1 MRRCVIIGGAEIR
14 TYNRVRQYFRPDD
27 FFIYCDCGL
36 RHQKALGAEPDLI
49 VGDFDS
55 HEKPETDRET
65 IVLPVKKDDT
75 DTVFAAKEAMRRGF
89 DEFLLVGVSGG
100 RLDHTLVNVYLLV
113 MLREQGKRAL
123 LVDDYSEMEL
133 VGAEPVEI
141 PERFP
146 FYSLVN
152 ITGTARGITE
162 TGCKFPLDNGE
173 IHCGYQYGT
182 PRIQYTPA
190 SFVEPAARIFGHV
203 MGTTVKSKK
212 PEGFFPAPVSLDVDA
227 PDVVRSRFYTPIFQF
242 AERGCNALKILQNG
256 RVNMYILYILVTLV
270 ALLIWGIA

>member
-1 MRRCVIIGGAEIR
+1 MIAEKDVMDMRRCVIVGGAEIR
-14 TYNRVRQYFRPDD
+14 TYDRVRQYFRPDD

-113 MLREQGKRAL
+113 MLREQGTR
-123 LVDDYSEMEL
+123 V
-133 VGAEPVEI
+133 
-141 PERFP
+141 
-146 FYSLVN
+146 
-152 ITGTARGITE
+152 
-162 TGCKFPLDNGE
+162 PLDNGE

-182 PRIQYTPA
+182 SNEVLPGQTA
-190 SFVEPAARIFGHV
+190 VVS
-203 MGTTVKSKK
+203 VK
-212 PEGFFPAPVSLDVDA
+212 EGL
-227 PDVVRSRFYTPIFQF
+227 
-242 AERGCNALKILQNG
+242 L
-256 RVNMYILYILVTLV
+256 
-270 ALLIWGIA
+270 LLIKDFPEV

>member
-14 TYNRVRQYFRPDD
+14 TYDRVRQYFRPDD

-89 DEFLLVGVSGG
+89 DEFL
-100 RLDHTLVNVYLLV
+100 V
-113 MLREQGKRAL
+113 MLREQGKQAL

-182 PRIQYTPA
+182 SNEVLPGQTA
-190 SFVEPAARIFGHV
+190 VVS
-203 MGTTVKSKK
+203 VK
-212 PEGFFPAPVSLDVDA
+212 EGL
-227 PDVVRSRFYTPIFQF
+227 
-242 AERGCNALKILQNG
+242 L
-256 RVNMYILYILVTLV
+256 
-270 ALLIWGIA
+270 LLIKDFPEVQRG

>member
-1 MRRCVIIGGAEIR
+1 MIAKKDVIDVRRCVIIGGAEIR
-14 TYNRVRQYFRPDD
+14 TYDRVRQYFRPDD

-113 MLREQGKRAL
+113 MLRERGKRAL

-146 FYSLVN
+146 LSL
-152 ITGTARGITE
+152 
-162 TGCKFPLDNGE
+162 
-173 IHCGYQYGT
+173 IH
-182 PRIQYTPA
+182 I
-190 SFVEPAARIFGHV
+190 
-203 MGTTVKSKK
+203 
-212 PEGFFPAPVSLDVDA
+212 
-227 PDVVRSRFYTPIFQF
+227 
-242 AERGCNALKILQNG
+242 
-256 RVNMYILYILVTLV
+256 
-270 ALLIWGIA
+270 

>member
-14 TYNRVRQYFRPDD
+14 TYDRVRQYFRPDD

-133 VGAEPVEI
+133 VGAEKVEI

-152 ITGTARGITE
+152 ITGTARGHHGDRLQVP
-162 TGCKFPLDNGE
+162 TGQRGNSLRLPVRHQQRGAAGADRCGLCEGGTAAAHQGFPGGVARL
-173 IHCGYQYGT
+173 IVFT
-182 PRIQYTPA
+182 PYVRKQA
-190 SFVEPAARIFGHV
+190 ESVAF
-203 MGTTVKSKK
+203 
-212 PEGFFPAPVSLDVDA
+212 SLFCL
-227 PDVVRSRFYTPIFQF
+227 PLPMRHGS
-242 AERGCNALKILQNG
+242 
-256 RVNMYILYILVTLV
+256 
-270 ALLIWGIA
+270 

>member
-1 MRRCVIIGGAEIR
+1 MDVRRCVIVGGAEIR
-14 TYNRVRQYFRPDD
+14 TYDRVRQYFRPDD

-100 RLDHTLVNVYLLV
+100 RLDHTLVNIYLLV
-113 MLREQGKRAL
+113 MLRERGKRAL

-133 VGAEPVEI
+133 VGAEKVEI

-182 PRIQYTPA
+182 
-190 SFVEPAARIFGHV
+190 SNAAGADRCGFREG
-203 MGTTVKSKK
+203 GTAAAHQ
-212 PEGFFPAPVSLDVDA
+212 GFP
-227 PDVVRSRFYTPIFQF
+227 
-242 AERGCNALKILQNG
+242 G
-256 RVNMYILYILVTLV
+256 
-270 ALLIWGIA
+270 GIARLIVFTPYVRKQAESVAFSLFCLPLPMRHSS

>member
-1 MRRCVIIGGAEIR
+1 MRRCVIVGGAEIR
-14 TYNRVRQYFRPDD
+14 TYDRVRQYFRPDD

-49 VGDFDS
+49 V
-55 HEKPETDRET
+55 
-65 IVLPVKKDDT
+65 VPVKKDDT

-133 VGAEPVEI
+133 VGAEKVEI

-182 PRIQYTPA
+182 SNEVLPGQTA
-190 SFVEPAARIFGHV
+190 VVS
-203 MGTTVKSKK
+203 VK
-212 PEGFFPAPVSLDVDA
+212 EGL
-227 PDVVRSRFYTPIFQF
+227 
-242 AERGCNALKILQNG
+242 L
-256 RVNMYILYILVTLV
+256 
-270 ALLIWGIA
+270 LLIKDFPEV

>member
-1 MRRCVIIGGAEIR
+1 MVTTVRSLGLNGIAGYEVTAECFLSGGLPA
-14 TYNRVRQYFRPDD
+14 FD
-27 FFIYCDCGL
+27 
-36 RHQKALGAEPDLI
+36 I
-49 VGDFDS
+49 VGLPDAAV
-55 HEKPETDRET
+55 REA

-133 VGAEPVEI
+133 VGAEKVEI

-182 PRIQYTPA
+182 SNEVLPGQTA
-190 SFVEPAARIFGHV
+190 VVS
-203 MGTTVKSKK
+203 VK
-212 PEGFFPAPVSLDVDA
+212 EGL
-227 PDVVRSRFYTPIFQF
+227 
-242 AERGCNALKILQNG
+242 L
-256 RVNMYILYILVTLV
+256 
-270 ALLIWGIA
+270 LLIKDFPEV

>member
-1 MRRCVIIGGAEIR
+1 MNMKRCVIVGGAEIR
-14 TYNRVRQYFRPDD
+14 TYDRIRSYFRSGD

-36 RHQKALGAEPDLI
+36 RHQAELGRGPDLI
-49 VGDFDS
+49 IGDFDS

-75 DTVFAAKEAMRRGF
+75 DTVFAVKEALRRGF

-100 RLDHTLVNVYLLV
+100 RMDHTLVNVYLLV
-113 MLREQGKRAL
+113 MLREAGKRAL

-133 VGAEPVEI
+133 IGAEPVEI

-162 TGCKFPLDNGE
+162 TGCKFPLRDAE
-173 IHCGYQYGT
+173 IRCDYQYGT
-182 PRIQYTPA
+182 SNEVLPGQTAVVSVR
-190 SFVEPAARIFGHV
+190 
-203 MGTTVKSKK
+203 
-212 PEGFFPAPVSLDVDA
+212 EGNL
-227 PDVVRSRFYTPIFQF
+227 
-242 AERGCNALKILQNG
+242 
-256 RVNMYILYILVTLV
+256 
-270 ALLIWGIA
+270 LLIRDFPE

>member
-1 MRRCVIIGGAEIR
+1 MIAEKDVMDVRRCVIVGGAEIR
-14 TYNRVRQYFRPDD
+14 TYDRVRQYFRPDD

-89 DEFLLVGVSGG
+89 DDFLLVGVSGG
-100 RLDHTLVNVYLLV
+100 RLDHTLVNIYLLV
-113 MLREQGKRAL
+113 MLREQGKQAL

-162 TGCKFPLDNGE
+162 T
-173 IHCGYQYGT
+173 
-182 PRIQYTPA
+182 
-190 SFVEPAARIFGHV
+190 
-203 MGTTVKSKK
+203 
-212 PEGFFPAPVSLDVDA
+212 
-227 PDVVRSRFYTPIFQF
+227 RSE
-242 AERGCNALKILQNG
+242 ER
-256 RVNMYILYILVTLV
+256 R
-270 ALLIWGIA
+270 

>member
-1 MRRCVIIGGAEIR
+1 MIAKKDVIDVRRCVIVGGAEIR
-14 TYNRVRQYFRPDD
+14 TYDRVRQYFRPDD

-36 RHQKALGAEPDLI
+36 RHQAALGAEPDLI

-89 DEFLLVGVSGG
+89 DEFLLAGVSGG

-133 VGAEPVEI
+133 VGAEKPSPAFFGYVFDHIGPVE
-141 PERFP
+141 
-146 FYSLVN
+146 
-152 ITGTARGITE
+152 
-162 TGCKFPLDNGE
+162 
-173 IHCGYQYGT
+173 
-182 PRIQYTPA
+182 
-190 SFVEPAARIFGHV
+190 
-203 MGTTVKSKK
+203 K
-212 PEGFFPAPVSLDVDA
+212 PEVLMVGDSLTSDMRGGLQAGIPCCWYNPKGLPLPEGMALDYVIHDLNQ
-227 PDVVRSRFYTPIFQF
+227 VEEILSRS
-242 AERGCNALKILQNG
+242 
-256 RVNMYILYILVTLV
+256 
-270 ALLIWGIA
+270 

>member
-1 MRRCVIIGGAEIR
+1 MIAEKDVMDVRRCVIVGGAEIR
-14 TYNRVRQYFRPDD
+14 TYDRVRQYFRPDD

-36 RHQKALGAEPDLI
+36 RHQEALRAEPDLI

-100 RLDHTLVNVYLLV
+100 RLDHTLVNIYLLV
-113 MLREQGKRAL
+113 MLREQGKQAL
-123 LVDDYSEMEL
+123 LVDDYSEMDL

-182 PRIQYTPA
+182 SNEVLPGQTA
-190 SFVEPAARIFGHV
+190 VVS
-203 MGTTVKSKK
+203 VK
-212 PEGFFPAPVSLDVDA
+212 EGL
-227 PDVVRSRFYTPIFQF
+227 
-242 AERGCNALKILQNG
+242 L
-256 RVNMYILYILVTLV
+256 
-270 ALLIWGIA
+270 LLIKDFPEV

>member
-1 MRRCVIIGGAEIR
+1 MTGYGNISGLTIFSFTATAACGIRRRWER
-14 TYNRVRQYFRPDD
+14 S
-27 FFIYCDCGL
+27 
-36 RHQKALGAEPDLI
+36 PDLI

-100 RLDHTLVNVYLLV
+100 RLDHTLVNIYLLV
-113 MLREQGKRAL
+113 MLRERGKRAL

-133 VGAEPVEI
+133 VGAEPGGDSGAV
-141 PERFP
+141 
-146 FYSLVN
+146 SLLLS
-152 ITGTARGITE
+152 GEYHRTARGITE

-182 PRIQYTPA
+182 SNEVLPGQTA
-190 SFVEPAARIFGHV
+190 VVS
-203 MGTTVKSKK
+203 VK
-212 PEGFFPAPVSLDVDA
+212 EGL
-227 PDVVRSRFYTPIFQF
+227 
-242 AERGCNALKILQNG
+242 L
-256 RVNMYILYILVTLV
+256 
-270 ALLIWGIA
+270 LLIKDFPEV

>member
-1 MRRCVIIGGAEIR
+1 MIAEKDVMDMRRCVIVGGAEIR
-14 TYNRVRQYFRPDD
+14 TYDRVRQYFRPDD

-36 RHQKALGAEPDLI
+36 RHQEALRAEPDLI

-133 VGAEPVEI
+133 VGAEKVEI

-152 ITGTARGITE
+152 ITAPPG
-162 TGCKFPLDNGE
+162 
-173 IHCGYQYGT
+173 
-182 PRIQYTPA
+182 A
-190 SFVEPAARIFGHV
+190 SRRPAASSHW
-203 MGTTVKSKK
+203 TTGKFIAATSTA
-212 PEGFFPAPVSLDVDA
+212 PATRCCRGRSLW
-227 PDVVRSRFYTPIFQF
+227 S
-242 AERGCNALKILQNG
+242 L
-256 RVNMYILYILVTLV
+256 
-270 ALLIWGIA
+270 

>member
-1 MRRCVIIGGAEIR
+1 MQDLTKRAVILSAMPVTPALSAYLQPGDTVVA
-14 TYNRVRQYFRPDD
+14 
-27 FFIYCDCGL
+27 CDAGY
-36 RHQKALGAEPDLI
+36 RNAAVLGIQPDLI

-100 RLDHTLVNVYLLV
+100 RLDHTLVNIYLLV

-133 VGAEPVEI
+133 VGAEKVEI

-182 PRIQYTPA
+182 SNEVLPGQIA
-190 SFVEPAARIFGHV
+190 VVS
-203 MGTTVKSKK
+203 VK
-212 PEGFFPAPVSLDVDA
+212 EGL
-227 PDVVRSRFYTPIFQF
+227 
-242 AERGCNALKILQNG
+242 L
-256 RVNMYILYILVTLV
+256 
-270 ALLIWGIA
+270 LLIKDFPEV